1 MLKKNILLF
10 IDAFFINYIAF
21 LLFID
26 IFKKLLYNLLNFQQF
41 IVKMEMQMNERIKK
55 ILIELFKKAKSK
67 DELMKLLDVSQKT
80 IENDISWYNTKINED
95 IKYDRKLGKYRF
107 DTLLPKKIA
116 TYTILQFL
124 ENSIGNSILN
134 DDYKEAIESV
144 KTNDISVID
153 TDRLSPLLKNIIMV
167 QVSFVI
173 NAVLKIDYVGLKQKV
188 ETKWIQPRTLII
200 VGNSYYL
207 NALYDDENPSN
218 VGEERSFSLIG
229 IQSME
234 IFKIEDKE
242 ILYKDGE
249 GNAWGLYKKD
259 RYITLKLR
267 DNAASFFKR
276 EKMTNKK
283 PFEFVSEEPD
293 GAVLVKMFYNN
304 EQEIIQIIQK
314 WMPNITLLKNTELS
328 KTIYSKIKENFVDFS
343 IQQ

>member
-1 MLKKNILLF
+1 MNIRL
-10 IDAFFINYIAF
+10 
-21 LLFID
+21 
-26 IFKKLLYNLLNFQQF
+26 
-41 IVKMEMQMNERIKK
+41 KK
-55 ILIELFKKAKSK
+55 ILIELYQKTASK
-67 DELMKLLDVSQKT
+67 DELMTLLNVSQKT
-80 IENDISWYNTKINED
+80 IENDISWYNTEINED

-107 DTLLPKKIA
+107 DTLLPKKISA
-116 TYTILQFL
+116 YTILQFL
-124 ENSIGNSILN
+124 KNSIGNSILN
-134 DDYKEAIESV
+134 DDYKEIIAYID
-144 KTNDISVID
+144 TNDISIID

-173 NAVLKIDYVGLKQKV
+173 NAILKIEYIGLKQKI
-188 ETKWIQPRTLII
+188 ETKWVRPRTLIN

-218 VGEERSFSLIG
+218 AGQERSFSLSG

-242 ILYKDGE
+242 TLHKDEE

-259 RYITLKLR
+259 QYTTLKLR

-293 GAVLVKMFYNN
+293 GSVLVKMFYNK
-304 EQEIIQIIQK
+304 EQEIVQIIQK
-314 WMPNITLLKNTELS
+314 WMPYITLLKNTELS
-328 KTIYSKIKENFVDFS
+328 KSIYTKIKENFVDFS

>member
-1 MLKKNILLF
+1 MNNRLK
-10 IDAFFINYIAF
+10 
-21 LLFID
+21 
-26 IFKKLLYNLLNFQQF
+26 
-41 IVKMEMQMNERIKK
+41 R
-55 ILIELFKKAKSK
+55 ILIELYQKTESK
-67 DELMKLLDVSQKT
+67 DELITLLGVSQKT
-80 IENDISWYNTKINED
+80 IENDISWYNTEINED

-107 DTLLPKKIA
+107 DTLLPKKIPA
-116 TYTILQFL
+116 YTILQFL

-134 DDYKEAIESV
+134 DDYKEIIESIN
-144 KTNDISVID
+144 TNDISIVD

-173 NAVLKIDYVGLKQKV
+173 NAIVKIEYIGLKQKI
-188 ETKWIQPRTLII
+188 ETKWIRPRTLIN

-218 VGEERSFSLIG
+218 AGEERSFSLIG

-242 ILYKDGE
+242 ILHQDGE

-259 RYITLKLR
+259 QYITLKLKE
-267 DNAASFFKR
+267 NAAKFFKR
-276 EKMTNKK
+276 EKMANKK

-293 GAVLVKMFYNN
+293 GAVLINMFYNDK
-304 EQEIIQIIQK
+304 QEIAQIIQK
-314 WMPNITLLKNTELS
+314 WMPYVTLLKNTELS
-328 KTIYSKIKENFVDFS
+328 KSIYNKIKENFVDFS

>member
-1 MLKKNILLF
+1 MNNRLKNILLE
-10 IDAFFINYIAF
+10 
-21 LLFID
+21 
-26 IFKKLLYNLLNFQQF
+26 LYKNP
-41 IVKMEMQMNERIKK
+41 
-55 ILIELFKKAKSK
+55 KSK
-67 DELMKLLDVSQKT
+67 DDFINLFKVSSRT
-80 IENDISWYNTKINED
+80 IADDIAKYNKEVKNEEIIYDIN
-95 IKYDRKLGKYRF
+95 IRKYRF
-107 DTLLPKKIA
+107 DTLLPKKIPS
-116 TYTILQFL
+116 YTILQFL

-134 DDYKEAIESV
+134 DDYKEIIESID
-144 KTNDISVID
+144 TDDIPVID
-153 TDRLSPLLKNIIMV
+153 TDRLSPLFKNIIMV

-173 NAVLKIDYVGLKQKV
+173 NAVLKIDYVGLKQKI
-188 ETKWIQPRTLII
+188 ETKWIRPRTLIN

-207 NALYDDENPSN
+207 NALYDDENHSN
-218 VGEERSFSLIG
+218 AGEERSFSLIG

-242 ILYKDGE
+242 ILYKDEE

-259 RYITLKLR
+259 QYITLKLK

-283 PFEFVSEEPD
+283 PFEFISEGPD
-293 GAVLVKMFYNN
+293 GSVLVKMFYNK

-328 KTIYSKIKENFVDFS
+328 KIIYSKIKENFVDFS